1 MRKILKL
8 SAMLIGAA
16 AMLVGLNS
24 CSKGG
29 GGDDANCC
37 SFSGSGTYDG
47 ATYTYSGR
55 FCEDGTYT
63 YTYTNGDNTENYSG
77 NWDDNE
83 YTWAEI
89 QEKYC

>member
-8 SAMLIGAA
+8 SAMLIGGAT
-16 AMLVGLNS
+16 MLLGLNS
-24 CSKGG
+24 CNK
-29 GGDDANCC
+29 GDDANCC

-47 ATYTYSGR
+47 ASYSYSGR

-63 YTYTNGDNTENYSG
+63 YTYTKGDNTENYSG
-77 NWDDNE
+77 NWNDGE

>member
-1 MRKILKL
+1 
-8 SAMLIGAA
+8 MLIGAA

-29 GGDDANCC
+29 DGGDGDDCC

-47 ATYTYSGR
+47 ASYSYSGR

-63 YTYTNGDNTENYSG
+63 YTYTKGDNTENYSG
-77 NWDDNE
+77 NWDNDE